1 MNAITKLEA
10 VVFGACLTCAGS
22 VNASSWWDDDDYDR
36 WYDGPWYG
44 GYPGYG
50 WGGYPGYGWGGY
62 PGYGWG
68 GYPGYGWGG
77 HRGYGDSK
85 TIIVYPRI
93 KDSSSEPPPE
103 PRLPK

>member
-1 MNAITKLEA
+1 MNAMTKLEA
-10 VVFGACLTCAGS
+10 AVLIACINCA
-22 VNASSWWDDDDYDR
+22 VPTNATAWWDDDDYDR

-50 WGGYPGYGWGGY
+50 WGGHPGYGWGGY

-77 HRGYGDSK
+77 YRGYGDSK
-85 TIIVYPRI
+85 TIIVYPRM
-93 KDSSSEPPPE
+93 DDDTSQLRPQRQL
-103 PRLPK
+103 PR